1 MVKLSEESSVSVNG
15 SIMKETSRILEH
27 NDILTL
33 VERSFRYEYTPEM
46 LARVQIA
53 CNGNNSSPSGTI
65 SLSMETPKKPSSL
78 SASVFSIS
86 ELPSSPATPKTP
98 SLVSRASSASN
109 GQSPI
114 VSGIS
119 AASFVDNEITTSP
132 KLSPKVFKMD
142 ADLLI
147 GSVPPFNI
155 VGASSLGMSVVSS
168 TDHKEFEFDKD
179 NIIVEENVNA
189 NLVTYKS
196 GPKKED
202 ANIDTFES
210 VPVEA
215 KEEVVD
221 VDAVFESV
229 EPVEEVVNNAVEIVE
244 EDNTVIER
252 VEEVA
257 NTVVIEPLEAT
268 EVVFDDAIT
277 GSNEKTTEIENRLVA
292 TSADVAPESEYFK
305 AAFTFTLSEEL
316 PSAEMSELSALNES
330 IIQGDQKEI
339 NVETVSEDVAVNEA
353 ICDETAESSSMVVED
368 VVMEEA
374 SKSEIVFEH
383 VVTNEATHE
392 VASESFDN
400 ILTESA
406 GEIVAESV
414 SAHEAVESIQQGDDS
429 MEAEVI
435 CDENVPVDANM
446 ECETTETVVEE
457 GVLDDSQIA
466 EMDCKET
473 IEGVEGVE
481 AVQALP
487 EVAREAVNVSVEVI
501 QCVQDTE
508 MILESADCETKESVI
523 ETFAGTDDT
532 VIESKSEYES
542 ESEFGVLAESS
553 VIEAKCI
560 EPVVEAP
567 VESEL
572 MSTEITADNELIE
585 NINVVVVGE
594 FSSMS
599 SSEFV
604 SEEIIE
610 QQKGESAEII
620 EEIKNTSRTVAES
633 IEESLESTNGH
644 EVVEPS
650 IELGSEAIC
659 STEATENTRV
669 ENEDY
674 AVPVVELEREELHEQ
689 EEEEDKNEF
698 EIIVEADGA
707 NEEIASVEIESSA
720 GTESK
725 PASPKR
731 PADYEDMR
739 PSTPLRKSTRV
750 HVTPSALESVV
761 KNQKSP
767 QSVSKRGLRSTGGR
781 LTRSRVIEES
791 TVAPSAS
798 PKSRSQKRKQHS
810 EEQSESEN
818 DSMLVSSLSDN
829 NAANDKK
836 IKTEISNPTRR
847 STRFRVIPK

>member
-1 MVKLSEESSVSVNG
+1 
-15 SIMKETSRILEH
+15 
-27 NDILTL
+27 
-33 VERSFRYEYTPEM
+33 
-46 LARVQIA
+46 
-53 CNGNNSSPSGTI
+53 
-65 SLSMETPKKPSSL
+65 
-78 SASVFSIS
+78 
-86 ELPSSPATPKTP
+86 
-98 SLVSRASSASN
+98 
-109 GQSPI
+109 
-114 VSGIS
+114 
-119 AASFVDNEITTSP
+119 
-132 KLSPKVFKMD
+132 
-142 ADLLI
+142 
-147 GSVPPFNI
+147 
-155 VGASSLGMSVVSS
+155 
-168 TDHKEFEFDKD
+168 
-179 NIIVEENVNA
+179 
-189 NLVTYKS
+189 
-196 GPKKED
+196 
-202 ANIDTFES
+202 
-210 VPVEA
+210 
-215 KEEVVD
+215 
-221 VDAVFESV
+221 
-229 EPVEEVVNNAVEIVE
+229 
-244 EDNTVIER
+244 
-252 VEEVA
+252 
-257 NTVVIEPLEAT
+257 
-268 EVVFDDAIT
+268 
-277 GSNEKTTEIENRLVA
+277 
-292 TSADVAPESEYFK
+292 
-305 AAFTFTLSEEL
+305 
-316 PSAEMSELSALNES
+316 
-330 IIQGDQKEI
+330 
-339 NVETVSEDVAVNEA
+339 
-353 ICDETAESSSMVVED
+353 
-368 VVMEEA
+368 
-374 SKSEIVFEH
+374 
-383 VVTNEATHE
+383 
-392 VASESFDN
+392 
-400 ILTESA
+400 
-406 GEIVAESV
+406 
-414 SAHEAVESIQQGDDS
+414 
-429 MEAEVI
+429 
-435 CDENVPVDANM
+435 
-446 ECETTETVVEE
+446 
-457 GVLDDSQIA
+457 
-466 EMDCKET
+466 
-473 IEGVEGVE
+473 
-481 AVQALP
+481 
-487 EVAREAVNVSVEVI
+487 
-501 QCVQDTE
+501 
-508 MILESADCETKESVI
+508 
-523 ETFAGTDDT
+523 
-532 VIESKSEYES
+532 
-542 ESEFGVLAESS
+542 
-553 VIEAKCI
+553 
-560 EPVVEAP
+560 
-567 VESEL
+567 
-572 MSTEITADNELIE
+572 
-585 NINVVVVGE
+585 
-594 FSSMS
+594 MS